1 MRNKCILL
9 SIGILLLIAC
19 NRAESLSDS
28 YGYLTAAVTR
38 DNSTVEVMTKADE
51 SDSDISFKLD
61 IYNGDKHVKTVESH
75 KELATDPLQ
84 LQTAKYT
91 VKAYNRDEVPAT
103 FDSPR
108 YAGETKI
115 DIKPNTTVSANIKC
129 SLTDVLV
136 APTFA
141 SEFATELKSYSFTVS
156 NGLESGS
163 LVWTSENVGKIGYFK
178 VSEALNWTL
187 SITNKADK
195 TFDIKGSYANPQARQ
210 KYVMNFKLEKDDVK
224 GDTGAGN
231 FKVVLDDEINDKSFD
246 YSLDFT
252 TSEAEMKTAN
262 VWAMFADLV
271 GEYKKDE
278 APEGVNFEYCK
289 TGSENWETF
298 GGSVT
303 VDEAKKT
310 FSARVTGLDPAT
322 KYSFRAISSK
332 EKGRRVFNVETEFAT
347 LLPYMDFDAWYVDD
361 KAPMLGVSGKEQIW
375 DTANPGSAKYGIVP
389 TNPETQHLVISGEG
403 KSAAK
408 LETVFGK
415 ALGMIDVLAAGNI
428 YTGKFNE
435 AIISLTNP
443 GAKLF
448 WGTPFT
454 SRPLALKG
462 YYDYLSK
469 PIDYSTSD
477 SHKHLMGAQDVCQIQ
492 IFLTDWEGQ
501 FQINTQEGTF
511 VDIEN
516 DPNIIAYGKL
526 ESDVTTSTKD
536 NLVNGYEPFTIKLD
550 YRDLTRRPTMI
561 VIVAAASKYG
571 DYFTGGVGSTLYL
584 DEFSFVYDPAE
595 LEDAQ

>member
-1 MRNKCILL
+1 MKMCKYIHILIVI
-9 SIGILLLIAC
+9 SLLCSCSRENLI
-19 NRAESLSDS
+19 RDG
-28 YGYLTAAVTR
+28 YGYLTATVTR
-38 DNSTVEVMTKADE
+38 DNSIVEVTTKAE
-51 SDSDISFKLD
+51 GDSDINFKLD
-61 IYNGDKHVKTVESH
+61 IYNGEQVVKTVEDH
-75 KELATDPLQ
+75 KKLMTEPLQ
-84 LQTAKYT
+84 LQTAKYM
-91 VKAYNRDEVPAT
+91 VKAYNRDEVSAV

-108 YAGETKI
+108 YAGETEI

-136 APTFA
+136 EPTFA
-141 SEFATELKSYSFTVS
+141 SEFGTELKSYSFTVT
-156 NGLESGS
+156 NGLNDGS

-178 VSEALNWTL
+178 VSESLDWTL

-195 TFDIKGSYANPQARQ
+195 TFEIKGSYANPQAKQ

-231 FKVVLDDEINDKSFD
+231 FKVVLDDEMTDKSFD

-252 TSEAEMKTAN
+252 TSEAEMKSAN
-262 VWAMFADLV
+262 VWAVFADLV

-278 APEGVNFEYCK
+278 APDGVNFEYCK
-289 TGSENWETF
+289 TGTENWETF
-298 GGSVT
+298 GGAVT

-310 FSARVTGLDPAT
+310 FSARITGLEPAT
-322 KYSFRAISSK
+322 KYSFRAVSAK
-332 EKGRRVFNVETEFAT
+332 EDGKRLFNVETETAESV
-347 LLPYMDFDAWYVDD
+347 YNMGFDDWWMKSNV
-361 KAPMLGVSGKEQIW
+361 PMPNSSADVKIW
-375 DTANPGSAKYGIVP
+375 DTANPGTKLARVYP
-389 TNPETQHLVISGEG
+389 TTEEVSHLVNEGEG
-403 KSAAK
+403 KSAAR
-408 LETVFGK
+408 LETK
-415 ALGMIDVLAAGNI
+415 AVTIMGTSILAAGNI
-428 YTGKFNE
+428 YTGQFG
-435 AIISLTNP
+435 AIDGL
-443 GAKLF
+443 GAKLN
-448 WGTPFT
+448 WGVPFT
-454 SRPLALKG
+454 SRPLAMKG
-462 YYDYLSK
+462 YFDYTPKIIDKYFSDK
-469 PIDYSTSD
+469 PEMEGKTDI
-477 SHKHLMGAQDVCQIQ
+477 CQIQ
-492 IFLTDWEGQ
+492 VLLTDWEGQ